1 MKRATDKTRGP
12 HIVKV
17 WLANIAS
24 GQESL
29 TSAAPVGTL
38 QAMRA
43 VTLRNVFAYV
53 LSQHFVD
60 QRLVSDA
67 ATARFLAEL
76 IEHARI
82 DTDRDQLARFVA
94 ERRPTHPPHGLQ
106 LLGRRIGNGRE
117 VDLSHGTPH
126 VRGDSPAA
134 R

>member
-1 MKRATDKTRGP
+1 FLTRKSGNDRCGRLQSSLLRADTLALHTCGVTRRTERKKGTP
-12 HIVKV
+12 VKLRGCRV
-17 WLANIAS
+17 P
-24 GQESL
+24 ERCFRDE
-29 TSAAPVGTL
+29 VGTL

-82 DTDRDQLARFVA
+82 DTDRDQLARF
-94 ERRPTHPPHGLQ
+94 
-106 LLGRRIGNGRE
+106 
-117 VDLSHGTPH
+117 
-126 VRGDSPAA
+126 
-134 R
+134 